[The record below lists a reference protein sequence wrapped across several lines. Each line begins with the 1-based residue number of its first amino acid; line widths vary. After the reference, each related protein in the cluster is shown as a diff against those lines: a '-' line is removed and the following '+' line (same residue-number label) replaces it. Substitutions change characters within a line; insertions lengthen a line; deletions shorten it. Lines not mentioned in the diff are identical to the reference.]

1 MISLLIRIKGGRIS
15 LGPQLL
21 EQGSRF
27 FFLFWQC
34 KRTFIFFSIEFG
46 IKSLLI
52 RAKGDWRLYQSY
64 CPWHPAFKQWS
75 RIFQNWIWY
84 CWRESRMRKIYILQ
98 SVASIFH
105 PLSHPCSPILSP
117 QGNSHNES
125 KLSRLQLLVLSSTFE
140 SLIHGTTR
148 KKSFRLSWVRCH
160 MLRSL
165 ATNHG
170 RVTNSQVVPQIL
182 PKFAA

>member
-1 MISLLIRIKGGRIS
+1 MVVLVLGHNCLNRGRASILILAVKEDIYFPQNWLLHEIFTD
-15 LGPQLL
+15 
-21 EQGSRF
+21 QGQK
-27 FFLFWQC
+27 W
-34 KRTFIFFSIEFG
+34 
-46 IKSLLI
+46 
-52 RAKGDWRLYQSY
+52 LYQSY
-64 CPWHPAFKQWS
+64 CLWLFKQWS
-75 RIFQNWIWY
+75 RIFQIWIWY
-84 CWRESRMRKIYILQ
+84 CWKERRMRKIYILQ
-98 SVASIFH
+98 SVVSIFH

-148 KKSFRLSWVRCH
+148 KKSFCLSWVRCH